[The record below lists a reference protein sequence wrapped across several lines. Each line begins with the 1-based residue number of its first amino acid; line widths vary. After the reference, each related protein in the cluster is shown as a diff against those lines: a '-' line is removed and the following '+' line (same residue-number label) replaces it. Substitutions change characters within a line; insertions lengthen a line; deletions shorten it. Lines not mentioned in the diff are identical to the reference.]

1 MEIVEWV
8 RVRVQHSVNP
18 MTSQSHGS
26 QEPQMTRAL
35 EKGEGCV
42 ITNDAYDP

>member
-26 QEPQMTRAL
+26 QEPQITLAQ
-35 EKGEGCV
+35 EKGEGCY
-42 ITNDAYDP
+42 N